1 MTKYDNSLL
10 AVPQSSIPKNGASHL
25 SIRLVITVESSKV
38 CERSQ
43 DKVWLNKEYRQN
55 VRNYIQPMAEIIHL
69 GIWTQDV
76 FGIQHLPGFQ
86 PLWVVRVDGQVRGC
100 THLFVYLLGP
110 NPYVCK
116 GPTLVIGPVIKVA
129 PMMQLVENIKP
140 TVQIWVSPVRLD
152 DRIRY
157 LVCSWINIRLVRGH
171 SINSQRVQNRQMPPK
186 WSIKLSNITTTM
198 V

>member
-76 FGIQHLPGFQ
+76 FGI
-86 PLWVVRVDGQVRGC
+86 
-100 THLFVYLLGP
+100 
-110 NPYVCK
+110 
-116 GPTLVIGPVIKVA
+116 
-129 PMMQLVENIKP
+129 
-140 TVQIWVSPVRLD
+140 
-152 DRIRY
+152 
-157 LVCSWINIRLVRGH
+157 
-171 SINSQRVQNRQMPPK
+171 
-186 WSIKLSNITTTM
+186 
-198 V
+198 